1 MAFHTN
7 RAGLSDKWLKM
18 KVAINFVLN
27 HFPAMKRVLRGV
39 RNRLLNG
46 AGVSSNY
53 VLLQSDEANAEGR
66 RLRNSWQDEAMP
78 KRQRELV
85 DQQLRQYRSGA
96 RVDVFDVFVGS
107 VRALPDLALGASLL
121 EIGCSSGFYSEVME
135 IAELPVK
142 YSGCDY
148 SDAFIRL
155 AREKYPDV
163 DFSVADTTALHYSD
177 QSFDIVVSGCCL
189 LHIPGYAKGI
199 EETARV
205 ARLYAI
211 FHRTPVVWGQPEQW
225 YRKQAY
231 GVETVEIHFNE
242 PEFLALL
249 DKSGL
254 ELIATYTLNEES
266 ADATRSQGHASRT
279 YVCSKKDK

>member
-1 MAFHTN
+1 
-7 RAGLSDKWLKM
+7 M

-142 YSGCDY
+142 YSGCD
-148 SDAFIRL
+148 
-155 AREKYPDV
+155 
-163 DFSVADTTALHYSD
+163 
-177 QSFDIVVSGCCL
+177 
-189 LHIPGYAKGI
+189 
-199 EETARV
+199 
-205 ARLYAI
+205 
-211 FHRTPVVWGQPEQW
+211 
-225 YRKQAY
+225 
-231 GVETVEIHFNE
+231 
-242 PEFLALL
+242 
-249 DKSGL
+249 
-254 ELIATYTLNEES
+254 
-266 ADATRSQGHASRT
+266 
-279 YVCSKKDK
+279 